1 MPPATRPPRPPRRP
15 VPGAPTPYTGGIM
28 SFSIFDHGDG
38 RFRLVRDDREVG
50 WVEDRTI
57 GFRGFADA
65 DEARDAATTAY
76 TALASWSAR
85 QLRTEPVPPR
95 RRRLSVR
102 REGAVEW
109 LTLGGVEIGRL
120 RRFGTDDL
128 PGAEPDFGFELH
140 LPARVSAAH
149 GLSAAQAI
157 GRALAARTPEA
168 HVPADVPDHP
178 RSGNAIH
185 LGGREPAFASRVAP

>member
-1 MPPATRPPRPPRRP
+1 
-15 VPGAPTPYTGGIM
+15 M

-76 TALASWSAR
+76 DALASWSAR
-85 QLRTEPVPPR
+85 QLRTEPLPPR

-120 RRFGTDDL
+120 RRFGADDI
-128 PGAEPDFGFELH
+128 PGVEPDFGFELR
-140 LPARVSAAH
+140 LSARVSAAL
-149 GLSAAQAI
+149 GLSAAQVI
-157 GRALAARTPEA
+157 GRALAVRTTEA
-168 HVPADVPDHP
+168 YVPVGVPGRH
-178 RSGNAIH
+178 RSGDATGH
-185 LGGREPAFASRVAP
+185 GAREMAVASRLAPGGAAIPGRAD